1 MSENVELFLW
11 IDSEKQASVP
21 LFIWSHPA
29 MVPLEFKIVKSS
41 VRGESKLWVLG
52 NAFWYKFRFIFAR
65 FPASCWQNYVL
76 QAVPH
81 SAWISTL
88 LQQIGTFY
96 IQTMPFFTN
105 VCPEWQGREQWRVK
119 RLLPSHP
126 QYWLILVY
134 GSLCQLAAAAMHRD
148 LGSICHHC
156 LTVSL
161 CTIAKPSPLLNL
173 SSRMW
178 SSLDIWNQC
187 RRPLCG

>member
-1 MSENVELFLW
+1 MLNYSFESTLKSGQAYLFLFEA
-11 IDSEKQASVP
+11 IRRRFHFS
-21 LFIWSHPA
+21 
-29 MVPLEFKIVKSS
+29 
-41 VRGESKLWVLG
+41 SKLSNLQSVESQVMSPG
-52 NAFWYKFRFIFAR
+52 KYFWYKLRFIFAR
-65 FPASCWQNYVL
+65 LPDSCWQNYVL

-134 GSLCQLAAAAMHRD
+134 GSLCQLAAAAMHRH
-148 LGSICHHC
+148 LASICHHC

-161 CTIAKPSPLLNL
+161 CTIAKPSPLLNP
-173 SSRMW
+173 SSRVW